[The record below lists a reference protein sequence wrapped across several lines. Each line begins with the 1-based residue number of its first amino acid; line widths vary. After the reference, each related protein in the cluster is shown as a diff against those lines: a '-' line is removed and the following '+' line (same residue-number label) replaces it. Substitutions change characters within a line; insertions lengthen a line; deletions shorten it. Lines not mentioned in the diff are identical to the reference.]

1 MSDERPPHL
10 HTSSLHTPY
19 PLTSRLSEAIDL
31 FQGTDPETRLYLLL
45 DYGERLPA
53 LPDELAPLR
62 DAGMG
67 RVHECQTPVF
77 LYPQFTGAGAS
88 RRVRI
93 HADVPRESP
102 TVRGLVA
109 LLVETLDEAA
119 PEDVAAVPDDLLA
132 QLGIAQQLGTRRQ
145 QGFAGVLRA
154 LKRAVAEGAPA
165 G

>member
-1 MSDERPPHL
+1 M
-10 HTSSLHTPY
+10 
-19 PLTSRLSEAIDL
+19 
-31 FQGTDPETRLYLLL
+31 
-45 DYGERLPA
+45 
-53 LPDELAPLR
+53 R

-77 LYPQFTGAGAS
+77 LYPQFTGAGAD

-109 LLVETLDEAA
+109 LLVETLDGAA
-119 PEDVAAVPDDLLA
+119 PEEVAAVPDDLLA
-132 QLGIAQQLGTRRQ
+132 QLGIAQHLGARRQ

-154 LKRAVAEGAPA
+154 LKRAVADLERDFICQALSKTSGNRTQAA
-165 G
+165 RLLEISLRNLLYKIKEYGLHN